1 MLFEMLKV
9 NIIRA
14 SDAKVMGEGPLNGLG
29 AASKCRACSI
39 HERATDATPFHKP
52 TGLCSSKNAEALK
65 VKELA
70 LV

>member
-1 MLFEMLKV
+1 MLFKMIKV

-14 SDAKVMGEGPLNGLG
+14 SYVKVMGEGPLNGLG
-29 AASKCRACSI
+29 GASKCRACSI
-39 HERATDATPFHKP
+39 LKRATDATPFQKP
-52 TGLCSSKNAEALK
+52 TGLCSSKNSEALK